1 MTANIERRPSLR
13 KASLPEDLVAGIT
26 RGRSEPPPEMGEG
39 AEAQPVTKAP
49 EAVAQTEPVVVRRG
63 VGRPRSRRRMEP
75 FSSKIEIGLRD
86 QVDEYTAQHGESIVD
101 LLDRA
106 LRAAIARPPEHP

>member
-1 MTANIERRPSLR
+1 MTANTERRPPLR
-13 KASLPEDLVAGIT
+13 KASIPEDLVSGIT
-26 RGRSEPPPEMGEG
+26 RPQPAPEMGEG
-39 AEAQPVTKAP
+39 
-49 EAVAQTEPVVVRRG
+49 TETQATNPTEVEVPTMPLGVRRG
-63 VGRPRSRRRMEP
+63 PGRPRSRRRMEP

-106 LRAAIARPPEHP
+106 LRAAIARPPEDS